1 MRKVDLQSFFISKI
15 STNMYDKIRDLAI
28 PLDLVHVFLNHAEN
42 FFRKDSKLVC
52 LCSLLTY
59 EFQNNQ
65 RAQATT

>member
-1 MRKVDLQSFFISKI
+1 
-15 STNMYDKIRDLAI
+15 MYDKIRDLAF
-28 PLDLVHVFLNHAEN
+28 PLDLVHVFLHHAEN

-52 LCSLLTY
+52 LLTY